1 MRTQTY
7 QPVRKH
13 RVSQSVARKN
23 GGCRVERRQPDTKIV
38 GRYVIKNGSLGETK
52 VSSCSRDSRLRSGVQ
67 FAESFSKVYRENSLD
82 AKSPRVHRQYIRSFS
97 ADGKI
102 KSCAVYF
109 TLPNICALSVCEL
122 YLFAPSRFDRCPFCS
137 RFIDSKKKKKR
148 KVRSKKN
155 CIDLRVLRSSWTT

>member
-38 GRYVIKNGSLGETK
+38 GRYVIKNGSRGDTK

-82 AKSPRVHRQYIRSFS
+82 AKSSRAYVGSIYVPFA
-97 ADGKI
+97 ADGRLNRAR
-102 KSCAVYF
+102 S
-109 TLPNICALSVCEL
+109 TLRCPISVLCQSTNW
-122 YLFAPSRFDRCPFCS
+122 YLFAPSHFDRCPFCS
-137 RFIDSKKKKKR
+137 RLIDSKKTESKKKKK
-148 KVRSKKN
+148 K
-155 CIDLRVLRSSWTT
+155 